1 MADPATVLGQCIAV
15 QFRPVCPGT
24 GNPPVAPEVG
34 RSKRA
39 HAIYRSLRNL
49 TRSGTL
55 PRAVANAVRSRS
67 AERGRG
73 SSPAS
78 PAKSNSRDEID
89 SADERRKSLFIDYCM
104 NDLEINGENFINNV
118 NSNPPD
124 IIQSTPTVAKNG
136 CSEMSNGSACVE
148 SNQVLECEDEPFA
161 TLKKS
166 SPSRRSSFFHA
177 IHASLPPVCSAA
189 AKLPP
194 SARSSPFKTNPA
206 AHQCTSPRRSSSSE
220 NGASHCHTNIATT
233 PSSPN
238 RSLYASPAKPS
249 TTKTYNSTAPAVKC
263 HAEILNGKPPQG
275 DETTSG
281 SGTPTPTNAT
291 TSCTNASQTFTNS
304 SQTPTDS
311 TLTPINAL
319 PTPTNALPSSTN
331 TVPSSTN
338 ASPPPV
344 KSNSAPSEPSAI
356 FQRWVNANSAC
367 VWDVELVEAVASLKL
382 VGALLGGWL
391 LVSGP
396 TRALATV
403 LHAHTHSLLHPP
415 VGYSI
420 HALGE
425 VSGCRITPV
434 QKGQFTPLGPALCWV
449 LHAEG
454 GSNVSMR
461 DLRDALIHHFPS
473 LIPPDEE
480 TTHAALTELIK
491 QRRIFHAGK
500 GYSLVTPGTYGHS
513 ATLPDFAHH
522 PPFRLMTTSEA
533 LTRAHGAAEVIPA
546 GSITHAAVQTDLA
559 DLLTHHN
566 HPAPDD
572 GDARA
577 ASLRSG
583 KLGTFVST
591 TAIATYF
598 GKDLTDIS
606 VRVDRSGSMLS
617 KLLRVSSPRMGSFSA
632 QFPPP
637 EWSRANTCQRHGH
650 CRATQTPLV
659 TQLAAAPE
667 DTATASSQWVSRSSS
682 LPRRHARPLSS
693 TFHAAPEVL
702 SNGPSPS
709 HRHRHRSPS
718 PSHALQGG
726 CTSHNAAYSNPYQ
739 NMALHNQ
746 HNKQQ
751 QDEFACNKQALHG
764 NYSIYGYA
772 IDGLPPRPPIPSSIH
787 YDFMHRRTLSASP
800 RRMVGALQQ
809 NAISNHHVHHASPQ
823 RREGSRTLPLN
834 SSIPAA
840 PEGGSSRHALSSS
853 HDAVYEPQA
862 SKHDHVQQ
870 HHTNAHPAQAIPF
883 LAHRIKPQVPDG
895 SPNRPGVTSPYKT
908 SHTIYQSPNQQT
920 KTYNLNTSMT
930 DHMVSNL
937 SSSIDSGI
945 LPDQRSSHRDSS
957 EDRTRSATTSED
969 QNYLLDCSDEFLI
982 IEVTNESQKTY
993 QSQLEVRS
1001 RSGDRKSSERTRAGS
1016 LENVED
1022 KNKIADKI
1030 NKGEVEAG
1038 RAGPSRNKSSASKSN
1053 TSDKNSCFGSS
1064 PTKIAGGN
1072 KTAANKMTMKYNR
1085 AALQLDLVNSHT
1097 KRMAAQRQEPHPP
1110 PIQNLN
1116 KYSKTSA
1123 RDLTTKNL
1131 GYKDTNKCDKKMYIA
1146 KQHAGAPCERTLMY
1160 SRHANKDTGSPSK
1173 NNLPKSKLENKA
1185 SEKKKEGNIAPVKK
1199 VESNKITQKP
1209 CSPSAPSSKSP
1220 VRNLLAKSP
1229 VPAVETVG
1237 AGDNNSVRTYPSLSE
1252 LNFSS
1257 LAAQKI
1263 LRGVSINSIDT
1274 LLEVNIAAGEVAKP
1288 QEPVTNTDFGY
1299 L

>member
-1 MADPATVLGQCIAV
+1 MTPVEDTGVLTQ
-15 QFRPVCPGT
+15 
-24 GNPPVAPEVG
+24 
-34 RSKRA
+34 
-39 HAIYRSLRNL
+39 
-49 TRSGTL
+49 
-55 PRAVANAVRSRS
+55 
-67 AERGRG
+67 
-73 SSPAS
+73 
-78 PAKSNSRDEID
+78 
-89 SADERRKSLFIDYCM
+89 
-104 NDLEINGENFINNV
+104 
-118 NSNPPD
+118 
-124 IIQSTPTVAKNG
+124 
-136 CSEMSNGSACVE
+136 
-148 SNQVLECEDEPFA
+148 
-161 TLKKS
+161 
-166 SPSRRSSFFHA
+166 
-177 IHASLPPVCSAA
+177 
-189 AKLPP
+189 
-194 SARSSPFKTNPA
+194 
-206 AHQCTSPRRSSSSE
+206 
-220 NGASHCHTNIATT
+220 
-233 PSSPN
+233 
-238 RSLYASPAKPS
+238 
-249 TTKTYNSTAPAVKC
+249 
-263 HAEILNGKPPQG
+263 
-275 DETTSG
+275 
-281 SGTPTPTNAT
+281 
-291 TSCTNASQTFTNS
+291 
-304 SQTPTDS
+304 
-311 TLTPINAL
+311 
-319 PTPTNALPSSTN
+319 
-331 TVPSSTN
+331 
-338 ASPPPV
+338 
-344 KSNSAPSEPSAI
+344 
-356 FQRWVNANSAC
+356 
-367 VWDVELVEAVASLKL
+367 
-382 VGALLGGWL
+382 LLGVRVFLPWG
-391 LVSGP
+391 
-396 TRALATV
+396 
-403 LHAHTHSLLHPP
+403 
-415 VGYSI
+415 
-420 HALGE
+420 GE

-800 RRMVGALQQ
+800 RRM
-809 NAISNHHVHHASPQ
+809 
-823 RREGSRTLPLN
+823 LP
-834 SSIPAA
+834 
-840 PEGGSSRHALSSS
+840 R
-853 HDAVYEPQA
+853 V
-862 SKHDHVQQ
+862 
-870 HHTNAHPAQAIPF
+870 AQADTPSAA
-883 LAHRIKPQVPDG
+883 LMTLCM
-895 SPNRPGVTSPYKT
+895 SPKRA
-908 SHTIYQSPNQQT
+908 
-920 KTYNLNTSMT
+920 SMT
-930 DHMVSNL
+930 MSSNITL
-937 SSSIDSGI
+937 TLI
-945 LPDQRSSHRDSS
+945 L
-957 EDRTRSATTSED
+957 
-969 QNYLLDCSDEFLI
+969 L
-982 IEVTNESQKTY
+982 
-993 QSQLEVRS
+993 
-1001 RSGDRKSSERTRAGS
+1001 
-1016 LENVED
+1016 
-1022 KNKIADKI
+1022 
-1030 NKGEVEAG
+1030 
-1038 RAGPSRNKSSASKSN
+1038 
-1053 TSDKNSCFGSS
+1053 
-1064 PTKIAGGN
+1064 
-1072 KTAANKMTMKYNR
+1072 
-1085 AALQLDLVNSHT
+1085 
-1097 KRMAAQRQEPHPP
+1097 
-1110 PIQNLN
+1110 
-1116 KYSKTSA
+1116 
-1123 RDLTTKNL
+1123 
-1131 GYKDTNKCDKKMYIA
+1131 
-1146 KQHAGAPCERTLMY
+1146 
-1160 SRHANKDTGSPSK
+1160 
-1173 NNLPKSKLENKA
+1173 KLFRFWH
-1185 SEKKKEGNIAPVKK
+1185 I
-1199 VESNKITQKP
+1199 ESNPKY
-1209 CSPSAPSSKSP
+1209 
-1220 VRNLLAKSP
+1220 LM